1 MNYYQRLVQQLSST
15 KDPFHSL
22 QVRLSRMSLHTY
34 KAIEI
39 KKQTMTDAEKINAS
53 GYLPLDFFKDLDDM
67 SRLACYCSASD
78 AAYEKDLQQQIN
90 ECTPYSGEEPIF
102 QNATFKE
109 NRIKDLIKTG
119 FGERKYGTNIFK
131 LKKQWGYYD
140 HRIPVEMYDWIER
153 CFKNNLSRIRVEPN
167 GMYNHCPPEQLLE
180 CMVVPPQGKWWKNL
194 KVYNR
199 THVGCSFILLG
210 NDPSN
215 SADYIDY
222 HRHNVRKLQVVASRK
237 DSIENGVVKPYLSML
252 IEELSEF
259 KHPTDPNRLYVIGRM
274 IHLDTDAEIGTP
286 FENAVLKHIDLAYN
300 LYIDNDAT
308 IRMNQDLS
316 NGGKVQDATTR
327 THILRVED
335 IPFDSIFKFSIS
347 FFRSKTL
354 VSEWFS
360 NEFGK

>member
-1 MNYYQRLVQQLSST
+1 
-15 KDPFHSL
+15 
-22 QVRLSRMSLHTY
+22 
-34 KAIEI
+34 
-39 KKQTMTDAEKINAS
+39 
-53 GYLPLDFFKDLDDM
+53 
-67 SRLACYCSASD
+67 
-78 AAYEKDLQQQIN
+78 
-90 ECTPYSGEEPIF
+90 
-102 QNATFKE
+102 
-109 NRIKDLIKTG
+109 
-119 FGERKYGTNIFK
+119 
-131 LKKQWGYYD
+131 
-140 HRIPVEMYDWIER
+140 
-153 CFKNNLSRIRVEPN
+153 
-167 GMYNHCPPEQLLE
+167 
-180 CMVVPPQGKWWKNL
+180 MVVPPQGKWWKNL